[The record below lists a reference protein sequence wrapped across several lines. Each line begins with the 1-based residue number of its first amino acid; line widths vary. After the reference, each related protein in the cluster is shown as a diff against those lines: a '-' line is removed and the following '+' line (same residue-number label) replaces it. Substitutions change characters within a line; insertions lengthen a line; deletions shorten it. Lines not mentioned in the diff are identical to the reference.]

1 MLSEFMRSPE
11 KRKAWECDRRV
22 GGKVTRG
29 HTENYYRHQAT
40 VVTQCLRGLPLTPD
54 TLKYNEVDTGEEED
68 LDEVYE
74 QDT

>member
-1 MLSEFMRSPE
+1 MA
-11 KRKAWECDRRV
+11 KI
-22 GGKVTRG
+22 TQG
-29 HTENYYRHQAT
+29 HIENYYRHQAT

-74 QDT
+74 QDTEKLLDDVSTFKRK